1 MSDILD
7 RLKQLKNDDMVP
19 MHMPGAKRNIDICSM
34 QNPYGID
41 ITEIDGFDNFHNPTG
56 IIKYGFE
63 RAAKLFGAKE
73 SLFLINGS
81 SAGILS
87 AICGATNRGDKIIV
101 ARNVHCSVVHA
112 IYINQ
117 LRPLYVYPK
126 IIDAYCGIY
135 GAVNPDDIQKL
146 FISNKEVSAV
156 VITSPTY
163 EGMISDI
170 KKISDIVHKY
180 GAILIVDEAHGA
192 HFHFHQ
198 EFPASAVC
206 CGADLVIQSIH
217 KTLPALTQTA
227 LLHICSDNVNIE
239 KVKMYWNIYQTTSP
253 SYILMAS
260 IDQCITIIEQ
270 NGSQL
275 YAQYI
280 YRLLNLRSEIK
291 KLHYI
296 KLIDTDDISKIVLC
310 IKNGKVF
317 YNVIKDIYNIQL
329 EMASLHYVIAMTSV
343 CDTDEYYDRFLY
355 ALRNLDTK
363 EVEMSNDLKDISN
376 SDIVEAKTC
385 TTIYDA
391 LNKAFC
397 GECELVQLKNSIG
410 RVACKN
416 VCFYP
421 PGINL
426 INSGELITEN
436 IVKKIADGII
446 NGLEVIGLEIDEN
459 FNNKL
464 LKHKAEYENE
474 IYKINI
480 KNIINIDND
489 INKKEERSIKE
500 INLEIYN
507 EVHILCLK

>member
-7 RLKQLKNDDMVP
+7 RLEQLKSDDMVP
-19 MHMPGAKRNIDICSM
+19 MHMPGGKRNIDICSM

-56 IIKYGFE
+56 IIKCGFE
-63 RAAKLFGAKE
+63 RAARLFGAKE

-101 ARNVHCSVVHA
+101 ARNVHCSVIHA
-112 IYINQ
+112 IYLNE
-117 LRPLYVYPK
+117 LRPLYVYPEVV
-126 IIDAYCGIY
+126 DAYCGIY
-135 GAVNPDDIQKL
+135 GAINADDIQKL
-146 FISNKEVSAV
+146 LASNEKVSAV

-192 HFHFHQ
+192 HFHFHK
-198 EFPASAVC
+198 EFPTSAVC

-227 LLHICSDNVNIE
+227 LLHICSDNVNVE
-239 KVKMYWNIYQTTSP
+239 KVKMYWNLYQTTSP

-260 IDQCITIIEQ
+260 IDRCITIIEQ
-270 NGSQL
+270 DGNRL

-280 YRLLNLRSEIK
+280 YQLLNLRNEIK

-310 IKNGKVF
+310 VKNGKVF
-317 YNVIKDIYNIQL
+317 SNVIKDIYHIQL

-343 CDTDEYYDRFLY
+343 CDTEEYYNRFLY
-355 ALRNLDTK
+355 ALRNLDKK
-363 EVEMSNDLKDISN
+363 EVEIPSYLRLIENMG
-376 SDIVEAKTC
+376 IVEAKTC
-385 TTIYDA
+385 VTIYDA
-391 LNKAFC
+391 LNKSFS
-397 GECELVQLKNSIG
+397 GKCELVKLKNSIG
-410 RVACKN
+410 RVACKS

-426 INSGELITEN
+426 INSGELITEH
-436 IVKKIADGII
+436 IVKKIQDGLI
-446 NGLEVIGLEIDEN
+446 NGLEVIGLEIG
-459 FNNKL
+459 
-464 LKHKAEYENE
+464 
-474 IYKINI
+474 
-480 KNIINIDND
+480 KNLNDNV
-489 INKKEERSIKE
+489 NKKEEISINKM
-500 INLEIYN
+500 NLEIYD

>member
-7 RLKQLKNDDMVP
+7 KLEQLKNENIVP
-19 MHMPGAKRNIDICSM
+19 MHMPGGKRNIDICAM
-34 QNPYGID
+34 QNPYSMD
-41 ITEIDGFDNFHNPTG
+41 ITEIDGFDNLHNPTG
-56 IIKYGFE
+56 IIKDGFK

-73 SLFLINGS
+73 TLFLINGS

-87 AICGATNRGDKIIV
+87 AICGTTNRGDNIIV
-101 ARNVHCSVVHA
+101 ARNVHCSVIHA
-112 IYINQ
+112 IYLNE
-117 LRPLYVYPK
+117 LRPLYVYPEVV
-126 IIDAYCGIY
+126 DSYCGIY
-135 GAVNPDDIQKL
+135 GAINPDDIQKL
-146 FISNKEVSAV
+146 FVSNEKVSAV

-192 HFHFHQ
+192 HFHFHK
-198 EFPASAVC
+198 EFPTSTVC

-227 LLHICSDNVNIE
+227 LLHICSDNVNVE

-260 IDQCITIIEQ
+260 IDRCITIIEQ
-270 NGSQL
+270 DGKQL
-275 YAQYI
+275 YEQYI
-280 YRLLNLRSEIK
+280 YRLLNLRKEIK
-291 KLHYI
+291 KLRYI

-343 CDTDEYYDRFLY
+343 CDTDEYYSRFLY
-355 ALRNLDTK
+355 ALKNLDKK
-363 EVEMSNDLKDISN
+363 EVEIPNNLRTIKNNDIIKAQIY
-376 SDIVEAKTC
+376 

-391 LNKAFC
+391 LNKAVS
-397 GECELVQLKNSIG
+397 GECELVKLKDSIG
-410 RVACKN
+410 RVACKS

-426 INSGELITEN
+426 INCGELITEN
-436 IVKKIADGII
+436 IIKKIQDGMI
-446 NGLEVIGLEIDEN
+446 NGLEVIGLEIDN
-459 FNNKL
+459 RLNDKFSKQ
-464 LKHKAEYENE
+464 KATYEAE
-474 IYKINI
+474 IYRLWKENDRNI
-480 KNIINIDND
+480 ENHV
-489 INKKEERSIKE
+489 NKKEKISINE
-500 INLEIYN
+500 MDLQIYD

>member
-7 RLKQLKNDDMVP
+7 RLEQLKNDDMVP
-19 MHMPGAKRNIDICSM
+19 MHMPGAKRNMDICSM

-56 IIKYGFE
+56 IIKCGFE

-101 ARNVHCSVVHA
+101 ARNVHCSVIHA
-112 IYINQ
+112 IYLNE

-126 IIDAYCGIY
+126 VVDAYCGIY
-135 GAVNPDDIQKL
+135 GAINPDDIQKL
-146 FISNKEVSAV
+146 FASNEKVSAV

-163 EGMISDI
+163 EGMVSDI
-170 KKISDIVHKY
+170 KKISDIVHKH
-180 GAILIVDEAHGA
+180 GAVLIVDEAHGA
-192 HFHFHQ
+192 HFHFHE
-198 EFPASAVC
+198 EFPTSAVC

-227 LLHICSDNVNIE
+227 LLHICSDIVNVE

-260 IDQCITIIEQ
+260 IDRCITIIEQ
-270 NGSQL
+270 DGKQL

-280 YRLLNLRSEIK
+280 YRLLNLRNEMK

-310 IKNGKVF
+310 VKNGKVF
-317 YNVIKDIYNIQL
+317 YNAIKNVYHIQL

-343 CDTDEYYDRFLY
+343 CDTDEYYNRFLY
-355 ALRNLDTK
+355 ALKSLDKK
-363 EVEMSNDLKDISN
+363 EMEISN
-376 SDIVEAKTC
+376 HLRIIENIDVVEAKTC
-385 TTIYDA
+385 ITIYDA
-391 LNKAFC
+391 LNKSFSRK
-397 GECELVQLKNSIG
+397 CERVKLKNSVG
-410 RVACKN
+410 RVACKS

-426 INSGELITEN
+426 INPGELITEHL
-436 IVKKIADGII
+436 VKKIQDGLI
-446 NGLEVIGLEIDEN
+446 NGLEVIGLEIDN
-459 FNNKL
+459 S
-464 LKHKAEYENE
+464 
-474 IYKINI
+474 
-480 KNIINIDND
+480 
-489 INKKEERSIKE
+489 INKMDLKIDD
-500 INLEIYN
+500 